1 VGAVRR
7 REVDG
12 MGSSIGDGRR
22 VIPLEGAV
30 NFRDLGGLTTAD
42 GRVVKWRM
50 LFRSDALHDLTPADV
65 AVLRDDLG
73 VVTVVD
79 LRSDE
84 ELARTPTNPLH
95 AVADVLH
102 HPIFRAVDRRADDD
116 PEEAARRRAEM
127 TLAQMYL
134 GMFDRLGDNLAAAVR
149 AVAEAPGPAVFHCA
163 AGKDRTGVM
172 AAVLL
177 SLLGVPDAD
186 IAADYAATTAALPA
200 IHARLRTMPG
210 YEATLRELP
219 AESMHARQETMEQL
233 LVAVAERWGSI
244 VEWANGHGLPD
255 DAVTALR
262 QRVLA

>member
-1 VGAVRR
+1 
-7 REVDG
+7 
-12 MGSSIGDGRR
+12 MGSKIGDGQR

-30 NFRDLGGLTTAD
+30 NFRDLGGLATAD
-42 GRVVKWRM
+42 GRIVKWRM

-65 AVLRDDLG
+65 AVLRDQLG

-84 ELARTPTNPLH
+84 ELARTPANPLH

-102 HPIFRAVDRRADDD
+102 HPIFRAADRPADED

-134 GMFDRLGDNLAAAVR
+134 GMFDRLGDNLAAGVL
-149 AVAEAPGPAVFHCA
+149 AVAVAPGPAVFHCA

-177 SLLGVPDAD
+177 SLMGVPDVD
-186 IAADYAATTAALPA
+186 IAVDYAATTAALPA
-200 IHARLRTMPG
+200 IHERLRTMPG
-210 YEATLRELP
+210 YDETLRELP
-219 AESMHARQETMEQL
+219 AETMHARQETMEQL

-244 VEWANGHGLPD
+244 AGWAAEHGIGEE
-255 DAVTALR
+255 AIATLR
-262 QRVLA
+262 ARVLT